1 MLLCRQSPSFRSFRA
16 FAVPLSLLAACAPSG
31 DEVEGPDEAAVA
43 APAEGP
49 RAEGAAI
56 AAGLGATTGA
66 AATVYQVGPGKAYAD
81 LRSVAS
87 KLLPGD
93 VVEVYAKG
101 AAYAG
106 GVLFTRPGSATA
118 KITIRGVRVN
128 GARPIIAGGTNT
140 VEFQGDHYVF
150 EGFDVTGGSARV
162 LYHHAHDI
170 TVRDTVVHDCP
181 QHGILGA
188 DEDSGSLTLDYVEV
202 ARCGY
207 GDQKHPIYVA
217 TDESRFPNAVF
228 RMQHSYVHDGKGGN
242 NVKSRAAR
250 NEIYYNWIEGG
261 YYRELELV
269 GPDGQDPSLK
279 REDSDVVGNVFY
291 QTKGTYMVRVG
302 GDGTGSTSGRYRFVN
317 NTFVQR
323 AGNAK
328 AVIQAFDEVETLEL
342 HNNVFYRL
350 GGGGVQL
357 VRDLEAA
364 WVSGAPRASGS
375 RNWAP
380 TGSSGVPAGVTGT
393 VTGADPKFVNAAGR
407 DLRAALGSPL
417 VNAGASTFASPA
429 GYAFPSPLAA
439 PAYLPPAHVLQRPG
453 GALRR
458 VVAGAMDISAFE

>member
-1 MLLCRQSPSFRSFRA
+1 LLYPLA
-16 FAVPLSLLAACAPSG
+16 FVAACAPSG
-31 DEVEGPDEAAVA
+31 DEAEAPDGGDDAGEVSAA
-43 APAEGP
+43 
-49 RAEGAAI
+49 R
-56 AAGLGATTGA
+56 GATATSGA
-66 AATVYQVGPGKAYAD
+66 LYRVGPGRAYAD
-81 LRSVAS
+81 LQSVAP
-87 KLLPGD
+87 KLRPGD

-101 AAYAG
+101 SPYAG
-106 GVLFTRPGSATA
+106 GVVFRQAGTDAA
-118 KITIRGVRVN
+118 KITVRGVRVN
-128 GARPIIAGGTNT
+128 GARPAIAGGTST
-140 VEFQGDHYVF
+140 VEFAGDHYAF
-150 EGFDVTGGSARV
+150 EGFDLSGGSARV
-162 LYHHAHDI
+162 LFHHAHDV

-181 QHGILGA
+181 QHGILSA

-202 ARCGY
+202 ARCGS

-261 YYRELELV
+261 YYRELELI
-269 GPDGQDPSLK
+269 GPDGQEPSLK
-279 REDSDVVGNVFY
+279 REDGDVVGNVFY

-323 AGNAK
+323 AGNDK
-328 AVIQAFDEVETLEL
+328 AALQAFDEIESLEL

-350 GGGGVQL
+350 GGGAMRL
-357 VRDLEAA
+357 VRDTEAA
-364 WVSGAPRASGS
+364 WVSGAPRTSGS

-407 DLRAALGSPL
+407 DLRAAAGSPL
-417 VNAGASTFASPA
+417 INAGASSFPSPS
-429 GYAFPSPLAA
+429 GYAFPSPLTT
-439 PAYLPPAHVLQRPG
+439 PAFLPPSHALQAPG
-453 GALRR
+453 TAARR
-458 VVAGAMDISAFE
+458 VVSGTMDISAFE